1 MGENYNKGS
10 LIRMTPEVII
20 LERVEEWAPAL
31 CTSNRRIYEGS
42 FAFSNHIT
50 NLLCKKF
57 QTFSAAAAAVTVI
70 AFFVL
75 KRTSGYVHAA
85 AAVVQ
90 HFASHK
96 RNYDLTS

>member
-1 MGENYNKGS
+1 MKAV
-10 LIRMTPEVII
+10 LHFRII
-20 LERVEEWAPAL
+20 LPICYAKNFKR
-31 CTSNRRIYEGS
+31 
-42 FAFSNHIT
+42 F
-50 NLLCKKF
+50 LL
-57 QTFSAAAAAVTVI
+57 SAAVAVTVI

-85 AAVVQ
+85 APVVVQ

>member
-1 MGENYNKGS
+1 MKAV
-10 LIRMTPEVII
+10 LHFRII
-20 LERVEEWAPAL
+20 LPICYAKNFKR
-31 CTSNRRIYEGS
+31 
-42 FAFSNHIT
+42 F
-50 NLLCKKF
+50 LL
-57 QTFSAAAAAVTVI
+57 SAAVAVTVI